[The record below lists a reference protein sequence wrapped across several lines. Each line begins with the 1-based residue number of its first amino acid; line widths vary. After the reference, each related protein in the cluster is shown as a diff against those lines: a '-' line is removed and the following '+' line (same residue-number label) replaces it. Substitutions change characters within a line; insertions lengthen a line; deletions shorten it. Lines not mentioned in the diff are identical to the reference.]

1 MAFILKSVII
11 KEIKTSWIYSSRKE
25 GNIIK
30 RLEDV
35 LVKEHFIN
43 IYQNETFLVKL
54 QRLFNQKTNYVRDG
68 FFKRK
73 VVKADFYK
81 EELSRA
87 LYLNNLGHT
96 RTVLVVNLKTGLTKL
111 LDGAFSYQ
119 KSEWDFPILYLD
131 ELFEDLDPFISVTAE
146 AKFPNFFDKN
156 KTPSYNFEEL
166 EKFLNNLIRNWI
178 HKNKDY
184 LQNNKKE
191 YLQKNLEDFILS
203 KKIVST
209 KDFCDLF
216 EIKQIAVEYSKFCVT
231 DSEEK
236 LTSDIKKLISILKN
250 YENAIDDYTFID
262 ILSGSLVKN
271 FWWELSDG
279 DVNNLPEFEK
289 LYKELLELAD
299 KRDFAFHL

>member
-1 MAFILKSVII
+1 M
-11 KEIKTSWIYSSRKE
+11 
-25 GNIIK
+25 NIFIK
-30 RLEDV
+30 RFENV
-35 LVKEHFIN
+35 LTKEHFIN

-54 QRLFNQKTNYVRDG
+54 QRLFNQKTNYVRDR
-68 FFKRK
+68 FFERK

-81 EELSRA
+81 GEFSRA

-111 LDGAFSYQ
+111 LDGALSYQ

-146 AKFPNFFDKN
+146 AKFPNFFDKD
-156 KTPSYNFEEL
+156 KTPSYNFKEL

-236 LTSDIKKLISILKN
+236 LISDIKKLISILKT
-250 YENAIDDYTFID
+250 YENDINDDTFID
-262 ILSGSLVKN
+262 ILSGNLVKN
-271 FWWELSDG
+271 FCWELADG

-289 LYKELLELAD
+289 LYKEFVELAD
-299 KRDFAFHL
+299 ERDLSFHL

>member
-1 MAFILKSVII
+1 M
-11 KEIKTSWIYSSRKE
+11 
-25 GNIIK
+25 NIFIK
-30 RLEDV
+30 RFEDV
-35 LVKEHFIN
+35 LTKEHFIN

-68 FFKRK
+68 FFERK

-81 EELSRA
+81 GELSRA

-146 AKFPNFFDKN
+146 AKFPNFFDRD

-184 LQNNKKE
+184 LQNNKNE
-191 YLQKNLEDFILS
+191 YLQKNLKDFILS

-216 EIKQIAVEYSKFCVT
+216 EIKRIAIEYSKFCVT

-236 LTSDIKKLISILKN
+236 LISDIKKLISILKT
-250 YENAIDDYTFID
+250 YENDINDDTFID
-262 ILSGSLVKN
+262 ILSGNLVKN
-271 FWWELSDG
+271 FCWELADG
-279 DVNNLPEFEK
+279 DVNNLTEFEK
-289 LYKELLELAD
+289 LYKEFVELAD
-299 KRDFAFHL
+299 KRDLSFHL

>member
-1 MAFILKSVII
+1 M
-11 KEIKTSWIYSSRKE
+11 
-25 GNIIK
+25 NIFIK
-30 RLEDV
+30 RFEDV
-35 LVKEHFIN
+35 LTKEHFIN

-68 FFKRK
+68 FFERK
-73 VVKADFYK
+73 IVKADFYK
-81 EELSRA
+81 GELSRA

-111 LDGAFSYQ
+111 LDGALSYQ

-146 AKFPNFFDKN
+146 AKFPNFFDKD
-156 KTPSYNFEEL
+156 KTPSYSFKEL

-184 LQNNKKE
+184 LQNHKKE

-236 LTSDIKKLISILKN
+236 LISDIKKLISILKT

-299 KRDFAFHL
+299 KRDFAFRLENNKKK

>member
-1 MAFILKSVII
+1 M
-11 KEIKTSWIYSSRKE
+11 
-25 GNIIK
+25 NIFIK
-30 RLEDV
+30 RFEDV
-35 LVKEHFIN
+35 LTKEHFIN

-54 QRLFNQKTNYVRDG
+54 QRLFNQKKNYVRDG
-68 FFKRK
+68 FFERK

-111 LDGAFSYQ
+111 LDGALSYQ
-119 KSEWDFPILYLD
+119 KSDWDFPILYLD
-131 ELFEDLDPFISVTAE
+131 ELFEDLDPFVSVTAE
-146 AKFPNFFDKN
+146 AKFPNFFDRD

-184 LQNNKKE
+184 LQNNKNE
-191 YLQKNLEDFILS
+191 YLQKNLKDFILS

-216 EIKQIAVEYSKFCVT
+216 EMKRIAIEYSKFCVT

-236 LTSDIKKLISILKN
+236 LISDIKKLISILKT
-250 YENAIDDYTFID
+250 YENDINDDTFID

-271 FWWELSDG
+271 FCWELSDG

-289 LYKELLELAD
+289 IYKEFVELAD
-299 KRDFAFHL
+299 KRDLSFHL

>member
-1 MAFILKSVII
+1 M
-11 KEIKTSWIYSSRKE
+11 
-25 GNIIK
+25 NIFIK
-30 RLEDV
+30 RFEDV
-35 LVKEHFIN
+35 LTKEHFIN

-111 LDGAFSYQ
+111 LDGALSYQ
-119 KSEWDFPILYLD
+119 KSDWDFPILYLD
-131 ELFEDLDPFISVTAE
+131 ELFEDLDPFVSVTAE
-146 AKFPNFFDKN
+146 AKFPNFFDRD

-184 LQNNKKE
+184 LQNNKNE
-191 YLQKNLEDFILS
+191 YLQKNLKDFILS

-216 EIKQIAVEYSKFCVT
+216 EMKRIAIEYSKFCVT

-236 LTSDIKKLISILKN
+236 LISDIKKLISILKT
-250 YENAIDDYTFID
+250 YENDINDDTFID

-271 FWWELSDG
+271 FCWELSDG

-289 LYKELLELAD
+289 IYKEFVELAD
-299 KRDFAFHL
+299 KRDLSFHL

>member
-1 MAFILKSVII
+1 M
-11 KEIKTSWIYSSRKE
+11 
-25 GNIIK
+25 NIFIK
-30 RLEDV
+30 RFEDV
-35 LVKEHFIN
+35 LTKEHFIN
-43 IYQNETFLVKL
+43 IYQNETFFVKL

-68 FFKRK
+68 FFERK
-73 VVKADFYK
+73 IVKADFYK
-81 EELSRA
+81 GELSRA

-111 LDGAFSYQ
+111 LDGALSYQ

-146 AKFPNFFDKN
+146 AKFPNFFDKD
-156 KTPSYNFEEL
+156 KTPSYNFKEL

-184 LQNNKKE
+184 LQNHKKE

-236 LTSDIKKLISILKN
+236 LISDIKKLISILKN

>member
-1 MAFILKSVII
+1 M
-11 KEIKTSWIYSSRKE
+11 
-25 GNIIK
+25 NIFIK

-68 FFKRK
+68 FFERK

-236 LTSDIKKLISILKN
+236 LISDIKKLISILKN

-299 KRDFAFHL
+299 KRDLSFHL

>member
-1 MAFILKSVII
+1 M
-11 KEIKTSWIYSSRKE
+11 
-25 GNIIK
+25 NIFIK
-30 RLEDV
+30 RFEDV
-35 LVKEHFIN
+35 LTKEHFIN
-43 IYQNETFLVKL
+43 IYQNETFFVKL

-68 FFKRK
+68 FFERK
-73 VVKADFYK
+73 IVKADFYK
-81 EELSRA
+81 GELSRA

-111 LDGAFSYQ
+111 LDGALSYQ
-119 KSEWDFPILYLD
+119 KSELDFPILYLD

-146 AKFPNFFDKN
+146 AKFPNFFDKD
-156 KTPSYNFEEL
+156 KTPSYNFKEL

-184 LQNNKKE
+184 LQNHKKE

-236 LTSDIKKLISILKN
+236 LISDIKKLISILKN

>member
-1 MAFILKSVII
+1 M
-11 KEIKTSWIYSSRKE
+11 
-25 GNIIK
+25 NIFIK

-68 FFKRK
+68 FFERK

-131 ELFEDLDPFISVTAE
+131 ELFEDLDPFISVTDE

-236 LTSDIKKLISILKN
+236 FISDIKKLISILKN

-271 FWWELSDG
+271 FWWELSDS

>member
-1 MAFILKSVII
+1 M
-11 KEIKTSWIYSSRKE
+11 
-25 GNIIK
+25 NIFIK
-30 RLEDV
+30 RFEDV
-35 LVKEHFIN
+35 LTKEHFIN

-68 FFKRK
+68 FFERK

-81 EELSRA
+81 GELSRA

-111 LDGAFSYQ
+111 LDGALSYQ

-146 AKFPNFFDKN
+146 AKFPNFFDKD
-156 KTPSYNFEEL
+156 KTPSYNFKEL

-216 EIKQIAVEYSKFCVT
+216 EIKQIAIEYSKFCVT

-236 LTSDIKKLISILKN
+236 LISNIKKLISILKT

-262 ILSGSLVKN
+262 ILSGSIVKN

>member
-1 MAFILKSVII
+1 M
-11 KEIKTSWIYSSRKE
+11 
-25 GNIIK
+25 NIFIK

-68 FFKRK
+68 FFERK

-119 KSEWDFPILYLD
+119 KSEWDFPILYLN

-236 LTSDIKKLISILKN
+236 LISDIKKLISILKN

>member
-1 MAFILKSVII
+1 M
-11 KEIKTSWIYSSRKE
+11 
-25 GNIIK
+25 NIFIK

-68 FFKRK
+68 FFERK

-236 LTSDIKKLISILKN
+236 LISDIKKLISILKN

>member
-1 MAFILKSVII
+1 M
-11 KEIKTSWIYSSRKE
+11 
-25 GNIIK
+25 NIFIK
-30 RLEDV
+30 RFENV
-35 LVKEHFIN
+35 LTKEHFIN

-68 FFKRK
+68 FFERK

-81 EELSRA
+81 GEFSRA

-111 LDGAFSYQ
+111 LDGALSYQ

-146 AKFPNFFDKN
+146 AKFPNFFDKD
-156 KTPSYNFEEL
+156 KTPSYNFKEL

-236 LTSDIKKLISILKN
+236 LISDIKKLISILKT
-250 YENAIDDYTFID
+250 YENDINDDTFID
-262 ILSGSLVKN
+262 ILSGNLVKN
-271 FWWELSDG
+271 FCWELADG

-289 LYKELLELAD
+289 LYKEFVELAD
-299 KRDFAFHL
+299 ERDLSFHL